1 MAVAWKKVVTT
12 SDIIPVAQGG
22 TGVNTLSDGGVL
34 IGNADGNVQA
44 VDMGDNA
51 ILIGVGGGADPVAR
65 TAHAT
70 SDVVITDDGTTYGAT
85 IQAGVV
91 TGGSGGML
99 AEDTTVWTHN
109 EATIS
114 GNKLKIPFYN
124 GATGAADLIAAPA
137 TNGNVLAYNDSGT
150 GSLEWVSAGSATTL
164 TVTDKTDTNNTA
176 FKIGFTDVAAGSG
189 TSFMVSDDM
198 TFNTDTGND
207 NTTALLSLK
216 GGTVGGATGI
226 AIAASDTEGSSTI
239 TADKF
244 HGLADVAKKLN
255 PTTVATAAATYQIPV
270 IDNSNTTANSVS
282 GRDVNSHST
291 FTYTTD
297 AQGVGT
303 LNVANLN
310 VTGTT
315 TTINTTNLE
324 VEDHSIRLS
333 VPDVASSESLTDS
346 SAVTSNEVGIIVG
359 FNTEDDGN
367 LPRLVYKGMTDA
379 SSVIGWRIARSG
391 GDINASSASDS
402 FGVGVMVKTVG
413 DLSATGGTNQNAAG
427 DGPLDVAVGAM
438 AIDNSGDLWIQ
449 TGTA

>member
-34 IGNADGNVQA
+34 IGNGTSDVQV
-44 VDMGDNA
+44 VDMADNA

-65 TAHAT
+65 TANAT
-70 SDVVITDDGTTYGAT
+70 SDVVIADDGSTYGAT
-85 IQAGVV
+85 IQSGVV

-99 AEDTTVWTHN
+99 ATNTTVWTDN
-109 EATIS
+109 EATVA
-114 GNKLKIPFYN
+114 GNKLRIPFYEGAN
-124 GATGAADLIAAPA
+124 GDAALIAAPA
-137 TNGNVLAYNDSGT
+137 TNGHVLAYNSAGSGT
-150 GSLEWVSAGSATTL
+150 LEWVSAGSATEL

-176 FKIGFTDVAAGSG
+176 FKIGFSDVAAGSG
-189 TSFMVSDDM
+189 TSFMVSDDL
-198 TFNTDTGND
+198 TFNTDTGNND
-207 NTTALLSLK
+207 TTALLSLK

-255 PTTVATAAATYQIPV
+255 PTGVASAAATYQIPV
-270 IDNSNTTANSVS
+270 IDNTDTTANSVS
-282 GRDVNSHST
+282 GRDVNSHAA

-297 AQGVGT
+297 ASGVGT

-315 TTINTTNLE
+315 TTVNTTNLDI
-324 VEDHSIRLS
+324 EDHSLRIS

-346 SAVTSNEVGIIVG
+346 SAVSQGELGLIVG
-359 FNTEDDGN
+359 FNSEADTN
-367 LPRLVYKGMTDA
+367 LPRLVYKGMSDA

-391 GDINASSASDS
+391 TDVNASGASDS
-402 FGVGVMVKTVG
+402 FGVGVMVKTTG

-427 DGPLDVAVGAM
+427 DGPLDVAIGAM
-438 AIDNSGDLWIQ
+438 ALDNSGDLWIQ